1 VTRAL
6 WLGFFL
12 AATLSAQNK
21 PQTPPPTPA
30 TVQEQEP
37 PEEDPD
43 LQPKEYTFNP
53 LEASRNITAGNFYF
67 KKGNYRAAS
76 RRYLEASKWDPMS
89 AEALLKL
96 GESYEKLH
104 ELTKARET
112 YDKYVTIASDAKD
125 IEAVKKKL
133 AKLPKPRDVK

>member
-6 WLGFFL
+6 LLGFFL
-12 AATLSAQNK
+12 ATVLPAQTK
-21 PQTPPPTPA
+21 PQAPAPAPA

-37 PEEDPD
+37 AEEDPD

-89 AEALLKL
+89 AEALLRL
-96 GESYEKLH
+96 GQSYEKLH
-104 ELTKARET
+104 EPSKARET
-112 YDKYVTIASDAKD
+112 YEKYLTIAADAKD
-125 IEAVKKKL
+125 VEAVKKKL
-133 AKLPKPRDVK
+133 AKLPKPRNAK